1 MDEETQTLLTQ
12 WKMDDY
18 IELFKEKPE
27 SNQSG
32 VAVENAKEFSDVS
45 DFILNINN
53 KTCLWE
59 TTRLLPQQK
68 KRVQKVWSN
77 KQKVIIIVSSAL
89 TYYLESVSSDNALFE
104 FEDSSDLLQWL
115 ENCTDPW
122 DTVESHWIRTA
133 GTRLKLVKNTNAPAS
148 VYINKYP
155 ALKTNRVSR
164 SDRGAWGRPHT
175 RAWHVTRRRAPP
187 AHACDAVVKYT
198 QCVLNNGITSLAI
211 ATADKGYKLPHC
223 DCDFAVIKSFKPT
236 ILDFVTALGNGQHRQ
251 LHRPALRRRERQDCP
266 LIFAKKKKG
275 LSREA

>member
-77 KQKVIIIVSSAL
+77 KQKVIIIVNSSTL

-155 ALKTNRVSR
+155 ALKTNSTKVGCSGPPSPPTPGADECHYELASR
-164 SDRGAWGRPHT
+164 YLAGLLFWSRTARAAALRPGRGRGR
-175 RAWHVTRRRAPP
+175 RSARELS
-187 AHACDAVVKYT
+187 K
-198 QCVLNNGITSLAI
+198 LNSVGLDSFA
-211 ATADKGYKLPHC
+211 ADKHKDL
-223 DCDFAVIKSFKPT
+223 ANT
-236 ILDFVTALGNGQHRQ
+236 N
-251 LHRPALRRRERQDCP
+251 
-266 LIFAKKKKG
+266 
-275 LSREA
+275 

>member
-1 MDEETQTLLTQ
+1 MQ
-12 WKMDDY
+12 
-18 IELFKEKPE
+18 ELYHIRAIQRSTRSQHENGPAQPKNLKAIRV
-27 SNQSG
+27 

-53 KTCLWE
+53 ELEDLPLGNYKIA
-59 TTRLLPQQK
+59 TTTE

-77 KQKVIIIVSSAL
+77 KQKVIIIVNSSTL

-155 ALKTNRVSR
+155 ALKKPTGYILGKLGDSVHA
-164 SDRGAWGRPHT
+164 GPGKEEC
-175 RAWHVTRRRAPP
+175 VTFSSKIL
-187 AHACDAVVKYT
+187 DAV
-198 QCVLNNGITSLAI
+198 NI
-211 ATADKGYKLPHC
+211 ATQNTL
-223 DCDFAVIKSFKPT
+223 FQ
-236 ILDFVTALGNGQHRQ
+236 VTW
-251 LHRPALRRRERQDCP
+251 
-266 LIFAKKKKG
+266 AKVKG
-275 LSREA
+275 LEKAYDRVKRNDLWITLSMHGVSSGLI